1 MTFMFYLHDINGFPK
16 TFYILTKELIINA
29 LPQGVEIALLEDK
42 KLVELHSEKADANFA
57 VGDLYL
63 GKVKKLI
70 PGLNAAFVEV
80 GFEKD
85 AFLHYT
91 DLSPYVRSILKFTN
105 LAVNDQSEEGFDFAK
120 FKVEPEII
128 KTGKIT
134 EVLNGRPNILVQI
147 LKEPIAAKGPR
158 LSCELSLPGRFVVVT
173 PFNDI
178 VAVSRKIH
186 SSEERKRLQKIIEA
200 IKPKNLG
207 VIVRTAAEG
216 KHTAELH
223 EDLLSLVATWKTMQ
237 SNLKGAVAPSKIL
250 SEQGKANSILRD
262 LLNADFNRIVINDK
276 NIYADT
282 KVYIQRIAPDKVDIV
297 SFYNNGLPIFD
308 NFGVTKQVKA
318 AFGKTVNLPSGAYLI
333 IEHTEALH
341 VVDVNSGY
349 KSVSNNQEQNALE
362 TNLEAAEEIAR
373 QLRLRDL
380 GGIIVVD
387 FIDMKLMDNKKRL
400 ADVMDQFMRADRA
413 KHAVLP
419 ITKFGLMQI
428 TRQRMKPE
436 MNINTSEVCPS
447 CQGTGKISSTLIL
460 EDEIAKNLSYL
471 IMQKHKGLT
480 IEVHPIV
487 YTYLTAGFF
496 SRRFKWSWKY
506 KQKIKIKVNSS
517 YHLTEFRF
525 FDDSDEEIKL

>member
-1 MTFMFYLHDINGFPK
+1 MYRSSKLLHIV
-16 TFYILTKELIINA
+16 TKELIINSA
-29 LPQGVEIALLEDK
+29 PEGTEIALLEDK
-42 KLVELHSEKADANFA
+42 KLVELHSQKADASFA
-57 VGDLYL
+57 AGDIYL

-70 PGLNAAFVEV
+70 PGLNAAFVDI
-80 GFEKD
+80 GYEKD

-91 DLSPYVRSILKFTN
+91 DLSPYVRSLLKFTH
-105 LAVNDQSEEGFDFAK
+105 LAMNEHNEHGFDFAN
-120 FKVEPEII
+120 FKIEPEII

-134 EVLNGRPNILVQI
+134 EVLSGKPNVLVQV
-147 LKEPIAAKGPR
+147 LKEPIAQKGPR
-158 LSCELSLPGRFVVVT
+158 LTCEISLPGRYVVVT
-173 PFNDI
+173 PFTNI

-186 SSEERKRLQKIIEA
+186 SSDERKRLQRIIEA

-216 KHTAELH
+216 MQTADLH
-223 EDLLSLVATWKTMQ
+223 EDLLSLEATWNTIQK
-237 SNLKGAVAPSKIL
+237 SLKGAVPPQKIL
-250 SEQGKANSILRD
+250 SEQGKTNSMLRD
-262 LLNADFNRIVINDK
+262 LLNEDFNKIIVNDK
-276 NIYADT
+276 DIFVDT
-282 KVYIQRIAPDKVDIV
+282 KSYIQKIAPQKIDIV
-297 SFYNNGLPIFD
+297 AHYNNGIPIFD
-308 NFGVTKQVKA
+308 QYGITKQVKA

-341 VVDVNSGY
+341 VIDVNSGY

-387 FIDMKLMDNKKRL
+387 FIDMKLPENKKKL
-400 ADVMDQFMRADRA
+400 SDEMDRFMYPDRA

-419 ITKFGLMQI
+419 ISKFGLMQV

-447 CQGTGKISSTLIL
+447 CDGTGKISSALIL

-480 IEVHPIV
+480 IAVHPII
-487 YTYLTAGFF
+487 YTYLTSGFP
-496 SRRFKWSWKY
+496 SRRMKWSWKY
-506 KQKIKIKVNSS
+506 KQKIKVTSNSNNS
-517 YHLTEFRF
+517 LTEFKF
-525 FDDSDEEIKL
+525 FDDGEEEIKL

>member
-1 MTFMFYLHDINGFPK
+1 M
-16 TFYILTKELIINA
+16 TKELIINA
-29 LPQGVEIALLEDK
+29 IPQGVEIALLEDK

-91 DLSPYVRSILKFTN
+91 DLSPYVRSILKFTQ
-105 LAVNDQSEEGFDFAK
+105 LSIAQKAGETYDFAK

-134 EVLNGRPNILVQI
+134 EVLSGKPNILVQI

-178 VAVSRKIH
+178 IAVSRKIH
-186 SSEERKRLQKIIEA
+186 SAEERKRLHKIIEA
-200 IKPKNLG
+200 VKPKNLG

-216 KHTAELH
+216 KHTSELH
-223 EDLLSLVATWKTMQ
+223 EDLLSLENTWKTIQ
-237 SNLKGAVAPSKIL
+237 QNLHGAVAPTRIL
-250 SEQGKANSILRD
+250 SEQGKTNSILRD
-262 LLNADFNRIVINDK
+262 LLNADFNRIVVNDK
-276 NIYADT
+276 SIYTDT
-282 KVYIQRIAPDKVDIV
+282 KSYIQRIAPDKADII

-318 AFGKTVNLPSGAYLI
+318 SFGKTVNLPSGAYLI

-341 VVDVNSGY
+341 VIDVNSGY

-387 FIDMKLMDNKKRL
+387 FIDMKMIENKKKL
-400 ADVMDQFMRADRA
+400 ADAMDQFMRPDRA

-436 MNINTSEVCPS
+436 MNINTSEICPS
-447 CQGTGKISSTLIL
+447 CNGTGKISSTLIL
-460 EDEIAKNLSYL
+460 EDEIAKNLNYL
-471 IMQKHKGLT
+471 IMQRHKGLT
-480 IEVHPIV
+480 IEVHPIL
-487 YTYLTAGFF
+487 YTYLTSGFP
-496 SRRFKWSWKY
+496 SRRLKWCWKY
-506 KQKIKIKVNSS
+506 KQMIKVKTNTT

-525 FDDSDEEIKL
+525 FDYNDEEIKL

>member
-1 MTFMFYLHDINGFPK
+1 MN
-16 TFYILTKELIINA
+16 KELIINA
-29 LPQGVEIALLEDK
+29 TTQGVEIALLEDK
-42 KLVELHSEKADANFA
+42 KLVELHNEKANASFA

-70 PGLNAAFVEV
+70 PGLNAAFIDV

-91 DLSPYVRSILKFTN
+91 DLSPYVKSILKFTH
-105 LAVNDQSEEGFDFAK
+105 LSMHDTSADGLDFAK
-120 FKVEPEII
+120 FNVEPEII

-134 EVLNGRPNILVQI
+134 EVLSGKPNILVQI

-158 LSCELSLPGRFVVVT
+158 LSCELSLAGRFVVVT

-186 SSEERKRLQKIIEA
+186 STEERKRLQKIIEA
-200 IKPKNLG
+200 VKPRNLG

-216 KHTAELH
+216 KQTAELH
-223 EDLLSLVATWKTMQ
+223 EDLLRLEATWKTIQ
-237 SNLKGAVAPSKIL
+237 KNLKGAVPPAKIL
-250 SEQGKANSILRD
+250 SEQGKTTSILRD
-262 LLNADFNRIVINDK
+262 LLSADFNKIVVNDR
-276 NIYADT
+276 NIYNET
-282 KVYIQRIAPDKVDIV
+282 KNYIQRISPDKAEIV
-297 SFYNNGLPIFD
+297 NYFNSDNQIFD
-308 NFGVTKQVKA
+308 SFGITKQVKA

-341 VVDVNSGY
+341 VIDVNSGY

-373 QLRLRDL
+373 QMRLRDL

-387 FIDMKLMDNKKRL
+387 FIDMKLPDNKKKL
-400 ADVMDQFMRADRA
+400 TDAMDHFMRADRA

-419 ITKFGLMQI
+419 LTKFGLMQV

-460 EDEIAKNLSYL
+460 EDEIAKNLNYL
-471 IMQKHKGLT
+471 IMQKHKKLT
-480 IEVHPIV
+480 IELHPIL
-487 YTYLTAGFF
+487 YTYLTSGF
-496 SRRFKWSWKY
+496 SSIRFKWMWKY
-506 KQKIKIKVNSS
+506 KQNIKIKANANN
-517 YHLTEFRF
+517 YLTEFRF
-525 FDDSDEEIKL
+525 FDDSSEEIKL

>member
-1 MTFMFYLHDINGFPK
+1 M
-16 TFYILTKELIINA
+16 TKELIINA
-29 LPQGVEIALLEDK
+29 APQGVEIALLEDK
-42 KLVELHSEKADANFA
+42 KLVELHSEKVDASFA

-70 PGLNAAFVEV
+70 PGLNAAFIDV

-91 DLSPYVRSILKFTN
+91 DLSPYVRSILKFTQQSM
-105 LAVNDQSEEGFDFAK
+105 NDKGDQPFDFGK
-120 FKVEPEII
+120 FEVEPEIV
-128 KTGKIT
+128 KTGKIA
-134 EVLNGRPNILVQI
+134 EVLNGRPNVLVQI

-158 LSCELSLPGRFVVVT
+158 LSCELSLPGRFVVLT

-178 VAVSRKIH
+178 IAVSRKIH

-200 IKPKNLG
+200 IKPKNFG

-223 EDLLSLVATWKTMQ
+223 DDLITLVNTWKSIQT
-237 SNLKGAVAPSKIL
+237 NLKGANPPAKIL
-250 SEQGKANSILRD
+250 SEQGKTTSILRD
-262 LLNADFNRIVINDK
+262 LLNEDFNRIVVNDK
-276 NIYADT
+276 SIYNDT
-282 KVYIQRIAPDKVDIV
+282 RQYIQRIAPDKVEIV
-297 SFYNNGLPIFD
+297 SFYQNGSPIFD
-308 NFGVTKQVKA
+308 SFGVTKQVKGS
-318 AFGKTVNLPSGAYLI
+318 FGKTVNLPSGAYLI
-333 IEHTEALH
+333 VEHTEALH
-341 VVDVNSGY
+341 VIDVNSGY

-387 FIDMKLMDNKKRL
+387 FIDMKLPDNKKKL
-400 ADVMDQFMRADRA
+400 ADAMEGFMKVDRA

-419 ITKFGLMQI
+419 ISKFGLMQI

-436 MNINTSEVCPS
+436 MTINTSEVCPS
-447 CQGTGKISSTLIL
+447 CNGTGKISSTLVL
-460 EDEIAKNLSYL
+460 EDEIEKNLSYL

-480 IEVHPIV
+480 IEVHPII
-487 YTYLTAGFF
+487 YAYLTKGWLF
-496 SRRFKWSWKY
+496 SKKAKWHRKFK
-506 KQKIKIKVNSS
+506 QHIKINSNNN
-517 YHLTEFRF
+517 YHLTEFHF
-525 FDDSDEEIKL
+525 YDDSDEEIKL

>member
-1 MTFMFYLHDINGFPK
+1 MFHFHNINGFQK
-16 TFYILTKELIINA
+16 TFYTLTKELIINV

-91 DLSPYVRSILKFTN
+91 DLSPYVKSILKFTT
-105 LAVNDQSEEGFDFAK
+105 LAVNDKTDQNFDFDK

-158 LSCELSLPGRFVVVT
+158 LSCELSLAGRFVVVT

-207 VIVRTAAEG
+207 VIIRTAAEG

-223 EDLLSLVATWKTMQ
+223 EDLLSLVATWKTIQ
-237 SNLKGAVAPSKIL
+237 ENLKGAVAPAKIL
-250 SEQGKANSILRD
+250 SEQGKATSILRD
-262 LLNADFNRIVINDK
+262 LLSADFNRIVVNDK
-276 NIYADT
+276 NIFADT
-282 KVYIQRIAPDKVDIV
+282 KNYIQRISPDKTDIV
-297 SFYNNGLPIFD
+297 TYYSNGLPIFD

-341 VVDVNSGY
+341 VIDVNSGY

-362 TNLEAAEEIAR
+362 TNLEAAEEISR

-387 FIDMKLMDNKKRL
+387 FIDMKLMDNKKKL
-400 ADVMDQFMRADRA
+400 ADAMEQFMRPDRA

-471 IMQKHKGLT
+471 IMQKHRGLT

-487 YTYLTAGFF
+487 YTYLTSGFP
-496 SRRFKWSWKY
+496 SRRLKWSWKY
-506 KQKIKIKVNSS
+506 KQKIKVKVNSS

>member
-1 MTFMFYLHDINGFPK
+1 V
-16 TFYILTKELIINA
+16 TKELIINTV
-29 LPQGVEIALLEDK
+29 PEGTEIALLEDK
-42 KLVELHSEKADANFA
+42 KLVELHSQKADASFA
-57 VGDLYL
+57 AGDIYL

-70 PGLNAAFVEV
+70 PGLNAAFVDI

-91 DLSPYVRSILKFTN
+91 DLSPYVRSLLKFTH
-105 LAVNDQSEEGFDFAK
+105 LAMNEHDEKGFDFGN

-134 EVLNGRPNILVQI
+134 EVLTGKPNVLVQV
-147 LKEPIAAKGPR
+147 LKEPIAQKGPR
-158 LSCELSLPGRFVVVT
+158 LTCEISLPGRYVVVT
-173 PFNDI
+173 PFTNI

-186 SSEERKRLQKIIEA
+186 SSDERKRLQKIIEA

-216 KHTAELH
+216 MKTADLH
-223 EDLLSLVATWKTMQ
+223 EDLLSLEATWKGIQ
-237 SNLKGAVAPSKIL
+237 KNLKGAVPPQKIL
-250 SEQGKANSILRD
+250 SEQGKTNSMLRD
-262 LLNADFNRIVINDK
+262 LLNEDFNKIIVNDK
-276 NIYADT
+276 DIFNDT
-282 KVYIQRIAPDKVDIV
+282 KNYIQKIAPQKVDIV
-297 SFYNNGLPIFD
+297 THYNSSSPIFD
-308 NFGVTKQVKA
+308 QYGITKQVKA

-341 VVDVNSGY
+341 VIDVNSGY

-380 GGIIVVD
+380 GGIIVID
-387 FIDMKLMDNKKRL
+387 FIDMKLLENKKKL
-400 ADVMDQFMRADRA
+400 TDEMDQFMHADRA

-419 ITKFGLMQI
+419 LSKFGLMQV

-436 MNINTSEVCPS
+436 MNINTTELCPS
-447 CQGTGKISSTLIL
+447 CEGTGKISSALIL

-480 IEVHPIV
+480 IDVHPIIF
-487 YTYLTAGFF
+487 TYLTSGFP
-496 SRRFKWSWKY
+496 SRRMKWSWKY
-506 KQKIKIKVNSS
+506 KQKIKVRSNSNHS
-517 YHLTEFRF
+517 LTEFKF
-525 FDDSDEEIKL
+525 FDDGEDEIKL

>member
-1 MTFMFYLHDINGFPK
+1 
-16 TFYILTKELIINA
+16 LTKELIINA
-29 LPQGVEIALLEDK
+29 VPQGVEIALLEDK
-42 KLVELHSEKADANFA
+42 RLVELHSEKADASFA

-70 PGLNAAFVEV
+70 PGLNAAFIEV

-105 LAVNDQSEEGFDFAK
+105 QSINDNSPEGLDFAK
-120 FKVEPEII
+120 FKVEPEIV

-134 EVLNGRPNILVQI
+134 EVLSGKPNVLVQI

-178 VAVSRKIH
+178 IAISRKIH
-186 SSEERKRLQKIIEA
+186 SSDERKRLHKIIEA

-223 EDLLSLVATWKTMQ
+223 EDLLRLIATWKTIQ
-237 SNLKGAVAPSKIL
+237 TNLKGAVPPAKIL
-250 SEQGKANSILRD
+250 SEQGKTTSMLRD
-262 LLNADFNRIVINDK
+262 LLNEDFNRIVVNDK
-276 NIYADT
+276 NIFADT
-282 KVYIQRIAPDKVDIV
+282 KNYIQRIAPDKAEIV
-297 SFYNNGLPIFD
+297 TYYNNGLPIFD

-341 VVDVNSGY
+341 VIDVNSGY

-380 GGIIVVD
+380 GGIIIVD
-387 FIDMKLMDNKKRL
+387 FIDMKLMENKKRL
-400 ADVMDQFMRADRA
+400 ADAMDQFMRTDRA

-447 CQGTGKISSTLIL
+447 CNGTGKISSTLIL

-487 YTYLTAGFF
+487 YTYLTSGFP
-496 SRRFKWSWKY
+496 SRRRKWSWKY
-506 KQKIKIKVNSS
+506 KQKIKVKSNST